1 MKYIMVFHANLHYSG
16 LRPEKYEFC
25 IRKSYERIFDL
36 FAGRFKGVKYCFEA
50 SGFTLDMMAK
60 LTPDVLAKLRRAVE
74 SGQCEFMGS
83 PYAHSIMTNFHYED
97 GLQAC
102 RIAMDTYQRHL
113 GIRPRTAWNPECCWN
128 KDIPEIYKEAGFD
141 IMSLDWDSYLI
152 SSKPEVAAVERN
164 PDKGAKDGSAMPW
177 FDIDPDT
184 PTLHRPVKISDG
196 MTGIYRSD
204 RVSAQTLYYLMS
216 TNNVPVDDAQKTN
229 VTLES
234 LLKTIDHWSGKN
246 KEGYLVCY
254 AEDAEY
260 VGTTGYFFLKHFG
273 KHQVFD
279 DNPDAIRL
287 LTNYI
292 EALLERGELAHAVDA
307 VDDGPVLND
316 PVIIDDNMAWHRTY
330 ATAWAKTPSAL
341 ACDPYCHMLSEKLR
355 AMKDKII
362 TAEEEI
368 LYKKAWFHLI
378 CAENSDGRWPPFP
391 KKPGNFNVYYI
402 WDQLA
407 KTQNAIQQLCS
418 TDFKLIPSTE
428 VNPATHRD

>member
-60 LTPDVLAKLRRAVE
+60 LTPDVLGKLRRAVE

-83 PYAHSIMTNFHYED
+83 PYAHSIMTNFAYKD
-97 GLQAC
+97 GVQAC
-102 RIAMDTYQRHL
+102 KFAMDTYQRHL
-113 GIRPRTAWNPECCWN
+113 GMRPRTAWNPECCWN
-128 KDIPEIYKEAGFD
+128 EDIPEIYKEAGFD

-152 SSKPEVAAVERN
+152 SSLPEVAVVERN
-164 PDKGAKDGSAMPW
+164 PDKAAKDGSAMPW

-184 PTLHRPVKISDG
+184 PTLHRPVKISDS
-196 MTGIYRSD
+196 MNGIYRSD

-216 TNNVPVDDAQKTN
+216 TNNIPVDDTQKKS
-229 VTLES
+229 VTLEF
-234 LLKTIDHWSGKN
+234 LLKTIDHWSGK
-246 KEGYLVCY
+246 KKDGYLICY

-287 LTNYI
+287 LTEYI
-292 EALLERGELAHAVDA
+292 DALLERGELAHVVDA
-307 VDDGPVLND
+307 VDEGPILNE
-316 PVIIDDNMAWHRTY
+316 PVIIDKDMAWHRTY

-341 ACDPYCHMLSEKLR
+341 ACDPYCHMLSEKLQN
-355 AMKDKII
+355 MESEIV
-362 TAEEEI
+362 TAEEEM
-368 LYKKAWFHLI
+368 LYQKAWFHLI

-402 WDQLA
+402 WDQLSKA
-407 KTQNAIQQLCS
+407 QDAIQELS
-418 TDFKLIPSTE
+418 ATDFKLIPSTE
-428 VNPATHRD
+428 INPAIHIE

>member
-1 MKYIMVFHANLHYSG
+1 MKFIMVFHANLHYSG

-36 FAGRFKGVKYCFEA
+36 FATRFKGVKYNFEA
-50 SGFTLDMMAK
+50 SGFTIDMMAK
-60 LTPDVLAKLRRAVE
+60 FTPDVLKKLLQAIE
-74 SGQCEFMGS
+74 SGQCEFIGS
-83 PYAHSIMTNFHYED
+83 PYAHSIMTNFAYED

-102 RIAMDTYQRHL
+102 KFSMSAYQRQL
-113 GIRPRTAWNPECCWN
+113 GMKPRTAWNPECCWN
-128 KDIPEIYKEAGFD
+128 EDIPKIYHAAGFD

-152 SSKPEVAAVERN
+152 SSRPEVAAVERN
-164 PDKGAKDGSAMPW
+164 PDPTTKDGSLMSW
-177 FDIDPDT
+177 YDIDPDT
-184 PTLHRPVKISDG
+184 PTLHYPVKILDG

-204 RVSAQTLYYLMS
+204 RVSGQTLYYLMS
-216 TNNVPVDDAQKTN
+216 TNNIPVDDSSKKT

-234 LLKTIDHWSGKN
+234 LLETVDYWGGKK

-273 KHQVFD
+273 KLQVFD

-287 LTNYI
+287 LSDYI
-292 EALLERGELAHAVDA
+292 DALLKRGELAHVAEA
-307 VDDGPVLND
+307 VDDGKILDD
-316 PVIIDDNMAWHRTY
+316 PVRIEKDMAWHRAY

-341 ACDPYCHMLSEKLR
+341 ACDPYCHLISNKLISLQESNLSL
-355 AMKDKII
+355 
-362 TAEEEI
+362 EEALLCEQ
-368 LYKKAWFHLI
+368 AWFHLI

-402 WDQLA
+402 WDQLTKA
-407 KTQNAIQQLCS
+407 QQALQRLGG

-428 VNPATHRD
+428 MNPAT